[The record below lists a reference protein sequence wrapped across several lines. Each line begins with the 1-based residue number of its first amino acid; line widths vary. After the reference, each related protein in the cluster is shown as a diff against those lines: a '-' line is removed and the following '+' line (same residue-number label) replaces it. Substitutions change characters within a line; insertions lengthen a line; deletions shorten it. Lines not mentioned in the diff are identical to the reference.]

1 MWKLYDSAKQ
11 VDKECVIG
19 VDSFVFTQKDDLLL
33 PRQHS
38 KNDED
43 IQPSVQKEEPF
54 KKKEQLKK
62 EEQLKKKE
70 EWAPSSP
77 NKQNEGENKSENVDL
92 LDLEEG

>member
-43 IQPSVQKEEPF
+43 IQSSVQKEEPF
-54 KKKEQLKK
+54 KKKEHLKK

-70 EWAPSSP
+70 QIPSSP
-77 NKQNEGENKSENVDL
+77 YKQNEGENKNESVDL
-92 LDLEEG
+92 LDLEEE